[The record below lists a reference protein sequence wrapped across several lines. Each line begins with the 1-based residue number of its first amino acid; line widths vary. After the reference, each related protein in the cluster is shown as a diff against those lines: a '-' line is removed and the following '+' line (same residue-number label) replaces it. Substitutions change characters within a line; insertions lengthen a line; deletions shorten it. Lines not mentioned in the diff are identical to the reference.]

1 VSRWVTYSTIIEAPL
16 VAERETSELR
26 TALPS
31 DRPVRLWAP
40 GANAATLLGVSSW
53 PVYLGLGP
61 EEYFDP
67 ARVSS
72 FHEETDAQDPVAI
85 AKHVDW
91 LRRNGVTHLIT
102 FEPLSSDHW
111 PVRLVTS
118 QFDRLLSRVWARFE
132 RPLLLYELLD
142 APGLIVDR
150 SDAAVSV
157 EEFSR
162 RANSV
167 SFRVS
172 VPAATT
178 IELRELAYPGWQV
191 SIDGEPWP
199 SEVSDSIYRRVEV
212 PAGSHRIEWTYCPR
226 SLQLGAVLSGLILA
240 GWGWVWW
247 RTRVT
252 APLPPPPN
260 SSR

>member
-1 VSRWVTYSTIIEAPL
+1 MK
-16 VAERETSELR
+16 TSLILCLA
-26 TALPS
+26 ALCGGFASPAQAAGGPS
-31 DRPVRLWAP
+31 AFEQALQD
-40 GANAATLLGVSSW
+40 GADDV
-53 PVYLGLGP
+53 
-61 EEYFDP
+61 
-67 ARVSS
+67 
-72 FHEETDAQDPVAI
+72 
-85 AKHVDW
+85 
-91 LRRNGVTHLIT
+91 
-102 FEPLSSDHW
+102 
-111 PVRLVTS
+111 
-118 QFDRLLSRVWARFE
+118 
-132 RPLLLYELLD
+132 
-142 APGLIVDR
+142 VDR
-150 SDAAVSV
+150 SGAAVSV
-157 EEFSR
+157 AEFSQ

-172 VPAATT
+172 VSAATT

-191 SIDGEPWP
+191 SIDGETRP

-212 PAGSHRIEWTYCPR
+212 PAGSHRIEWTYRPR